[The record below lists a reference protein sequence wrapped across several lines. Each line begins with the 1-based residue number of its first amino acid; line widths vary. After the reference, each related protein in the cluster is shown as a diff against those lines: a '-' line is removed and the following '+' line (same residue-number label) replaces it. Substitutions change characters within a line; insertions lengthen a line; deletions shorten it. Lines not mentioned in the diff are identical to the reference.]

1 MAEIVGSYSYSEEN
15 VGKNSC
21 CENLKAE
28 HVKSMG
34 M

>member
-1 MAEIVGSYSYSEEN
+1 MAEIVGSYSYSGEN
-15 VGKNSC
+15 VGKNS